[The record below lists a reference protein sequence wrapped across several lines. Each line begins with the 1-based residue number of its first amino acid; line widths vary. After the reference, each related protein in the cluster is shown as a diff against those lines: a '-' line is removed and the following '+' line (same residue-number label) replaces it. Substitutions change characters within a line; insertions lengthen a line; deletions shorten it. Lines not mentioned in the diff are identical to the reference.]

1 MGIMPESDNDL
12 YCTYWRMYK
21 SFHLT
26 GGIFISSADLGALGL
41 LQLCKVVLQSE
52 SLDHSF
58 CLITSTHWVIG
69 R

>member
-1 MGIMPESDNDL
+1 MSIILELDNGL
-12 YCTYWRMYK
+12 YCTYQRMYK

-69 R
+69 E